1 MTITHTM
8 TVRPPPPPPR
18 PSGPPAKNK
27 RRSGAPPKPPP
38 RKSPP
43 PRPPP
48 PPPRRKPPPPPPSSA
63 RSSTPPSRNSKSGRS
78 PPPPPRPPPPR
89 VNSSEKIA
97 SNNKRGHAVISA
109 SSSPSNDNGPNN
121 KKKRRS
127 PHHQQ
132 RRRRAGSISIR
143 TPTVMRDV
151 DAFEKKYQVGE
162 GTYGSVFVARDRTS
176 NEIVAMKRINT
187 KQEENGF
194 PITALREVKLLKGL
208 SHSNMVILKEIVCSK
223 EQGANGHLPKDVFMV
238 FEYLEYDLTGV
249 LETPEIRLTADHV
262 KSWTRQLLEG
272 THYMHQ
278 NKVIHRDLKASNLLI
293 NRHGELKIADWG
305 LARSWNSDMKRLT
318 NKVITLWYRPPELLL
333 GMIDYS
339 TKVDMWSVGCV
350 VAEMFRRSAFLKG
363 RNEAHQ
369 LELIYKVCGT
379 PNTKDWPNLGEKCRL
394 WKKFAPGP
402 NDKVFPN
409 RLVQCLREN
418 LPHPKWM
425 TDEAISL
432 IGNLMEKNPDKRWSA
447 AQSLGAEYFFE
458 DRMFKKAQDLNM
470 RFAVTSVHEM
480 GKELFIMM
488 LYADCV
494 CLLFLFED
502 ERRKY

>member
-1 MTITHTM
+1 
-8 TVRPPPPPPR
+8 
-18 PSGPPAKNK
+18 
-27 RRSGAPPKPPP
+27 
-38 RKSPP
+38 
-43 PRPPP
+43 
-48 PPPRRKPPPPPPSSA
+48 
-63 RSSTPPSRNSKSGRS
+63 
-78 PPPPPRPPPPR
+78 
-89 VNSSEKIA
+89 
-97 SNNKRGHAVISA
+97 
-109 SSSPSNDNGPNN
+109 
-121 KKKRRS
+121 
-127 PHHQQ
+127 
-132 RRRRAGSISIR
+132 
-143 TPTVMRDV
+143 MRDV

-480 GKELFIMM
+480 DCRKKFEENEVKRKAQLELAREQAAF
-488 LYADCV
+488 ASG
-494 CLLFLFED
+494 
-502 ERRKY
+502 

>member
-1 MTITHTM
+1 
-8 TVRPPPPPPR
+8 
-18 PSGPPAKNK
+18 
-27 RRSGAPPKPPP
+27 
-38 RKSPP
+38 
-43 PRPPP
+43 
-48 PPPRRKPPPPPPSSA
+48 
-63 RSSTPPSRNSKSGRS
+63 
-78 PPPPPRPPPPR
+78 
-89 VNSSEKIA
+89 
-97 SNNKRGHAVISA
+97 
-109 SSSPSNDNGPNN
+109 
-121 KKKRRS
+121 
-127 PHHQQ
+127 
-132 RRRRAGSISIR
+132 
-143 TPTVMRDV
+143 MRDV

-187 KQEENGF
+187 EQEENGF

-208 SHSNMVILKEIVCSK
+208 SHPNMVILKEIVCSK
-223 EQGANGHLPKDVFMV
+223 EQGANGALPKNVFMV

-379 PNTKDWPNLGEKCRL
+379 PNTQDWPNLVKKCRL

-402 NDKVFPN
+402 NDKIYPN

-447 AQSLGAEYFFE
+447 AQSLDAEYFFE
-458 DRMFKKAQDLNM
+458 DPMFKKAKDLNM
-470 RFAVTSVHEM
+470 KFAVTSVHEM
-480 GKELFIMM
+480 DCRKKFEQNEAKRKAQFEL
-488 LYADCV
+488 A
-494 CLLFLFED
+494 
-502 ERRKY
+502 RKQAAFASG